1 MEYMMNKNTNIK
13 KMKKINLTSQSI
25 AEYPVLSHEDTEHIL
40 EIRKDI
46 EFNYIKVMKI
56 RSPQTFRMDMHKAA
70 EHTTKHLVDLG
81 VTEAVIGLRGLVYT
95 TILADKLFKSHIMPI
110 YLDEVT
116 VSSVRIR

>member
-1 MEYMMNKNTNIK
+1 MNKNNNIK

-25 AEYPVLSHEDTEHIL
+25 AEYSPLSREDTEHIL

-56 RSPQTFRMDMHKAA
+56 RSPQTFRMDMHRAA
-70 EHTTKHLVDLG
+70 VHTTKHLVDMG

-95 TILADKLFKSHIMPI
+95 AILADKLFKSQIMPI
-110 YLDEVT
+110 YLDKVIA
-116 VSSVRIR
+116 SSARIR

>member
-1 MEYMMNKNTNIK
+1 MANGAGQADFGGKYDDGDLYTI
-13 KMKKINLTSQSI
+13 TSLD
-25 AEYPVLSHEDTEHIL
+25 LSWESGKL
-40 EIRKDI
+40 EKDI

-81 VTEAVIGLRGLVYT
+81 VTEAIIGLRRLVYT
-95 TILADKLFKSHIMPI
+95 TILADKLFKSQIMPI

-116 VSSVRIR
+116 VSSARIR